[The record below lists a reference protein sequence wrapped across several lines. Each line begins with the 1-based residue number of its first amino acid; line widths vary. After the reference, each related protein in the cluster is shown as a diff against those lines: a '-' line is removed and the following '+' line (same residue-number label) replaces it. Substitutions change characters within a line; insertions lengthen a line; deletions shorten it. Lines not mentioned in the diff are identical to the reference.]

1 VKRGKFYFGSQFQRF
16 QNMVVWFQAS
26 DKAETSWRWGMVEES
41 CLIRGSQEEK
51 RINRKETGPRHIF
64 NSMFQ

>member
-1 VKRGKFYFGSQFQRF
+1 
-16 QNMVVWFQAS
+16 M
-26 DKAETSWRWGMVEES
+26 WRWGMVEES